1 MQKECHHTY
10 VTGNMSHT
18 YVTGNENTAI
28 VQKNDASHVVF
39 LARHI
44 MLIFCNLLLILVYES
59 IKESLCQEHFEKVCQ
74 INFIKKAI
82 KGIVKKCYNPF
93 EKVCDGSGPAS
104 CKTFH
109 ETSCTTRYEDVDPTA
124 SDSLAGYGDKT
135 QNGDRG
141 QGRLIESEGNLIEP
155 ESNSNPL
162 TTNDLKNEIRND
174 TMKTMMGRKLLGV
187 TKCEKIPVKLC
198 GKGCRVV
205 QKGEKCYNTEV
216 DDLRNVPEEQCE
228 LNPRQSCRN
237 VSKLVPKLKPVLEC
251 SMVPKEFCALKY
263 GPPKT
268 VTNEQKSIWCLDE
281 A

>member
-1 MQKECHHTY
+1 MF
-10 VTGNMSHT
+10 VS
-18 YVTGNENTAI
+18 
-28 VQKNDASHVVF
+28 
-39 LARHI
+39 
-44 MLIFCNLLLILVYES
+44 VYES

-74 INFIKKAI
+74 INFVKKAI
-82 KGIVKKCYNPF
+82 RGTVKKCYNPF
-93 EKVCDGSGPAS
+93 EKVCDGRGPPE

-109 ETSCTTRYEDVDPTA
+109 ETSCTTRYDEMDGKSSD
-124 SDSLAGYGDKT
+124 DSLAEYEDTNPDQLRFQGDSNEPSRRI
-135 QNGDRG
+135 QG
-141 QGRLIESEGNLIEP
+141 QGRLIESEGKLIQSDSRINSLTNL
-155 ESNSNPL
+155 NGNGMR
-162 TTNDLKNEIRND
+162 NEIGND
-174 TMKTMMGRKLLGV
+174 TMQSRTGKKLVGV

-237 VSKLVPKLKPVLEC
+237 ISKLVPKLKPVQEC

>member
-1 MQKECHHTY
+1 M
-10 VTGNMSHT
+10 V
-18 YVTGNENTAI
+18 
-28 VQKNDASHVVF
+28 
-39 LARHI
+39 
-44 MLIFCNLLLILVYES
+44 NLFVILLPILVYES
-59 IKESLCQEHFEKVCQ
+59 IAESLCQEHFEKVCQ

-93 EKVCDGSGPAS
+93 EKVCDGSGPES

-109 ETSCTTRYEDVDPTA
+109 ETSCTTRYQETDHAT
-124 SDSLAGYGDKT
+124 SDSLAGYGDENQKAVRN
-135 QNGDRG
+135 QR
-141 QGRLIESEGNLIEP
+141 RLIESEGNLIGQGQ
-155 ESNSNPL
+155 SNIPPL
-162 TTNDLKNEIRND
+162 ATHNVNDLSNGIIND
-174 TMKTMMGRKLLGV
+174 TMKTMNGRKVLGV

-205 QKGEKCYNTEV
+205 QKGEKCYNKEV